1 MQQTALNLIAIGIF
15 GMTLS
20 ALLGPML
27 NISPT
32 IPAVTTLGVLS
43 LATLDSFSFQGKGVT
58 LLLDWLAGTRSEH
71 RDRIVRHEAGHFL
84 VAYFL
89 GIPITGYTLTAWEA
103 FKQGLPGSGGVTF
116 DSQALSPNSLNA
128 GEIRLTLERFCT
140 VWMAGIAAETLIY
153 GNAEGGVE
161 DRQKLRDALTSLGHS
176 VNEVLLK
183 ERWATRQAQTIIQ
196 EHEAAYEALVATME
210 QRASLADCCQ
220 VIQQHCQDER
230 VAG

>member
-27 NISPT
+27 NISPA

-103 FKQGLPGSGGVTF
+103 FKQGQPGLGGVTF
-116 DSQALSPNSLNA
+116 DSQALSPNALNT

-153 GNAEGGVE
+153 GSAEGGVE
-161 DRQKLRDALTSLGHS
+161 DRQKLRETLTSLGNPA
-176 VNEVLLK
+176 NEVLLK
-183 ERWATRQAQTIIQ
+183 ERWATRRAQTIIQ
-196 EHEAAYEALVATME
+196 EHEAAYEALVAAME
-210 QRASLADCCQ
+210 QRASLADCSQ
-220 VIQQHCQDER
+220 VIQQHCQVNSSHD
-230 VAG
+230 

>member
-20 ALLGPML
+20 TLLAPML
-27 NISPT
+27 NISPA
-32 IPAVTTLGVLS
+32 IPALTTLGVLS

-71 RDRIVRHEAGHFL
+71 RDRIIRHEAGHFL

-103 FKQGLPGSGGVTF
+103 FKQGLPGLGGVTF
-116 DSQALSPNSLNA
+116 DSQALSPNPLDT

-140 VWMAGIAAETLIY
+140 VWMAGIAAETLLY
-153 GNAEGGVE
+153 GSAEGGEE
-161 DRQKLRDALTSLGHS
+161 DRQKLRDTLTSFGHPA
-176 VNEVLLK
+176 NEVVLK
-183 ERWATRQAQTIIQ
+183 ERWATRRAQTIIQ
-196 EHEAAYEALVATME
+196 EHEAAYEALVAAME
-210 QRASLADCCQ
+210 QRASLAECSQ
-220 VIQQHCQDER
+220 VIQQHCQVNSSQD
-230 VAG
+230 